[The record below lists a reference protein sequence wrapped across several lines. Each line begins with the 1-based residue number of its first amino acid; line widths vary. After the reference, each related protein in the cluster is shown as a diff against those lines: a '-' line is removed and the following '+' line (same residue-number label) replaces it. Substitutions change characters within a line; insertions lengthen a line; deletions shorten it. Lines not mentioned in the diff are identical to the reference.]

1 MMKAYIDRSR
11 GAFLGLATGDALG
24 APVEFARRGEFPL
37 VTDMKPGGYFNLP
50 KGAWTDDTAMAL
62 CLADSLLE
70 DPSLNIKDLMDRF
83 LRWIDLAENTS
94 TGKAIGLGQNTIFI
108 LGHYRRSGALE
119 APYIKGKSDGNG
131 SIMRLAPI
139 ACAYWREIDLA
150 RALAIKQSLAT
161 HASAL
166 ASSACDFLTL
176 VLCELIKGSSFEEA
190 LNFGSK
196 YKFEPEVL
204 AIAQGIWVQK
214 SVQEVK
220 SGGFVI
226 DTLEAACW
234 CIWHSDSFEG
244 ALIKAVNL
252 GHDADTVAAVTG
264 QIAGAL
270 YGADA
275 IPKRWLDD
283 LVQKD
288 KILNKVDALMKI
300 VDPK

>member
-1 MMKAYIDRSR
+1 MEAYIDRSR

-24 APVEFARRGEFPL
+24 APVEFTRRGEFPL

-70 DPSLNIKDLMDRF
+70 DPGLNITDLMDRF

-94 TGKAIGLGQNTIFI
+94 TGKAIGLGQNTIFV

-139 ACAYWREIDLA
+139 ACAYWRETDLA
-150 RALAIKQSLAT
+150 RSLAIKQSRAT

-166 ASSACDFLTL
+166 ASSACDFLAL

-190 LNFGSK
+190 LNLGSK

-204 AIAQGIWVQK
+204 AIAQGLWAQK
-214 SVQEVK
+214 SMQEVK

-234 CIWHSDSFEG
+234 CIWHSDSFES

-288 KILNKVDALMKI
+288 KILNKVEALMKI
-300 VDPK
+300 RNLK